1 LKIFVLDGL
10 ARSIGMFLPMIA
22 GLICFW
28 VYTRYI
34 GKLSL
39 GEVYSLL
46 LLFNNLLHPIVVTLI
61 AITRN
66 SVASSSDKRV
76 RELYK
81 IEKKEIQTDDRSLE
95 VG

>member
-1 LKIFVLDGL
+1 MIFKMFILDGL
-10 ARSIGMFLPMIA
+10 ARSVGMFLPMVS

-28 VYTRYI
+28 IYTKFI

-46 LLFNNLLHPIVVTLI
+46 MLFNNLLHPIVVTLI

-66 SVASSSDKRV
+66 SVAISSDKRI
-76 RELYK
+76 RELFK
-81 IEKKEIQTDDRSLE
+81 IKIKLK
-95 VG
+95 